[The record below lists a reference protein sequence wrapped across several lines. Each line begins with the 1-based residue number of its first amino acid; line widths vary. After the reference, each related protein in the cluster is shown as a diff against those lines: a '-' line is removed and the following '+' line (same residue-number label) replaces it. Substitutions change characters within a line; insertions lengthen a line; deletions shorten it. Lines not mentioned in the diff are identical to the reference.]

1 MSDTMT
7 NPKGSAGGTR
17 RAGALA
23 AVALL
28 GFVIVL
34 SGCTDETV
42 LFTGELFEA
51 PPDTVNN
58 FLGYFDV
65 AEKETVCSSCH
76 PDKASGWQTTGHA
89 DAWEA
94 LQSSAMAHESC
105 EGCHAVSQ
113 LGNAID
119 NATAAGH
126 TLVPDER
133 YHDVQC
139 ESCHGPGLDHVRNP
153 GAIKP
158 LAAISAGSTLNTG
171 CGDCHRDASQPYVE
185 QWEASRHGVVGFQAS
200 NPTCAPCH
208 EGKTALLEQFGEA
221 ADYIE
226 KDDGANQPIACAVCH
241 DPHGSPNES
250 NLRAPIDVATTEHL
264 CATCHARIGA
274 PPSSGG
280 PHGAQGLLVF
290 GENVGWIPPTFIGDP
305 AALTGSHGTVTNP
318 KLCATCHVDSF
329 TVTGAAMGGGDFN
342 AVGHTFE
349 ATPCLDAQGIPTT
362 GGCAV
367 TERTFNAC
375 AASGCHGDQAAARD
389 ALATFKTRLHGLL
402 DQLWF
407 DTDDNRVIDVTDAG
421 LLPQVVAQGDAT
433 QFDMS
438 DAVVMVAEG
447 AVWNAILAYT
457 SERDFW
463 ASGRA
468 LGRSF
473 RGHKSSGEGVH
484 NPALL
489 EALLTSSIQAVMDEY
504 GLVPPP
510 GLDLTP
516 QFTPPPGLR

>member
-7 NPKGSAGGTR
+7 NPKASAGGTK

-23 AVALL
+23 AVGLL

-34 SGCTDETV
+34 SGCLNETV
-42 LFTGELFEA
+42 VFTEELFEA

-65 AEKETVCSSCH
+65 SEKEMVCSSCH

-89 DAWEA
+89 EAWEVLQA
-94 LQSSAMAHESC
+94 SGTAQSSC
-105 EGCHAVSQ
+105 QGCHTVSQ
-113 LGNAID
+113 LGNAIA
-119 NATAAGH
+119 NATNAGH
-126 TLVPDER
+126 NLVADEQ
-133 YHDVQC
+133 YQDVQC

-153 GAIKP
+153 DAVKP

-185 QWEASRHGVVGFQAS
+185 QWEMSRHSTVRSFGGF
-200 NPTCAPCH
+200 PTCSPCH

-221 ADYIE
+221 GDYIE
-226 KDDGANQPIACAVCH
+226 KDETANQPIASCAVCH
-241 DPHGSPNES
+241 DPHGSPNEN
-250 NLRAPIDVATTEHL
+250 NLRAPIDVATTDHL
-264 CATCHARIGA
+264 CATCHSRIGE

-290 GENVGWIPPTFIGDP
+290 GENVGWIPPTFTGDP
-305 AALTGSHGTVTNP
+305 AALTGPHGTTANP

-329 TVTGAAMGGGDFN
+329 TVTDGSGDFVFS

-349 ATPCLDAQGIPTT
+349 AIPCLDAQGIPTT
-362 GGCAV
+362 GSCAV

-375 AASGCHGDQAAARD
+375 AASGCHADEATAKTLFG
-389 ALATFKTRLHGLL
+389 TFKIELHGLL

-407 DTDDNRVIDVTDAG
+407 DTDGNGVIDVTDAG
-421 LLPQVVAQGDAT
+421 LLPQVVGQGDAT
-433 QFDMS
+433 QFNMS
-438 DAVVMVAEG
+438 DAVVTVAEG
-447 AVWNAILAYT
+447 AMWNAMLAYT

-463 ASGRA
+463 ADGRV

-473 RGHKSSGEGVH
+473 RAHKSSGEGVH
-484 NPALL
+484 NPPLL
-489 EALLTSSIQAVMDEY
+489 EELLTSSIEAVMDEY
-504 GLVPPP
+504 GLVPAP
-510 GLDLTP
+510 GFDLTP
-516 QFTPPPGLR
+516 RPGLR